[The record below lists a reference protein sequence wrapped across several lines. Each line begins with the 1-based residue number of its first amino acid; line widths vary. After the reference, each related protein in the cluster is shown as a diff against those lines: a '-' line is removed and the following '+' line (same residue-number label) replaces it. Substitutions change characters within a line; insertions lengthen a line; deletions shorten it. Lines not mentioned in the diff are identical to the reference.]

1 MDGWRL
7 RAAREWYGVGLP
19 EFAKYLGVS
28 EARYRNW
35 EQEGER
41 FRAPNDLAT
50 IVRLAEVLG
59 VTEGWLMGRPTAA
72 RWNEDVHGLRQFLRR
87 ELAARTD
94 LAGLS
99 DAPRVAAVMA
109 AVGRYRNDWAPAEF
123 GWGLCGVDR
132 KTFDRILAG
141 QTPVTDTV
149 LARLD
154 EFTLLG
160 DWLVTGDPA
169 DLTAAGVGPYEDDAL
184 ALIRAR
190 VPPGFIKQ
198 KIPILAVWYR
208 EEPK

>member
-109 AVGRYRNDWAPAEF
+109 AVGRYRNDRALHRPH
-123 GWGLCGVDR
+123 
-132 KTFDRILAG
+132 
-141 QTPVTDTV
+141 QTGP
-149 LARLD
+149 
-154 EFTLLG
+154 
-160 DWLVTGDPA
+160 
-169 DLTAAGVGPYEDDAL
+169 AGVAPPSPAQL
-184 ALIRAR
+184 SSNSQAVASTRAAACSR
-190 VPPGFIKQ
+190 RRLRGTRGLTFPAGGVSLNQ
-198 KIPILAVWYR
+198 NNEV
-208 EEPK
+208 